1 MYTQGEQRI
10 PIIIYDADQV
20 VDIPLESTSPGRGE
34 TSAPSV
40 VTEGSD
46 DSDKVG
52 SDAATYSSGDQPTE
66 QFDERYVT
74 PCFQKTEIQKSSFFL
89 DLTDW
94 NHDNWFNDH
103 NSDPLSWVSKS
114 CRGEMWQSTLL

>member
-10 PIIIYDADQV
+10 PIIYNADLV
-20 VDIPLESTSPGRGE
+20 VDIPRESTSPGIGE

-46 DSDKVG
+46 DWDKVC
-52 SDAATYSSGDQPTE
+52 SDTATHSSGDQPTE
-66 QFDERYVT
+66 QFVERYVT
-74 PCFQKTEIQKSSFFL
+74 PSFKETDIQKSSFFL

-94 NHDNWFNDH
+94 NHDN
-103 NSDPLSWVSKS
+103 
-114 CRGEMWQSTLL
+114 